1 MLWVMFG
8 QIVIVGA
15 GQAADQAVHTLRRK
29 GFTGKLAVVGDE
41 PWLPYQR
48 PPLSK
53 KYLAGALDRDR
64 LLLRPQ
70 QFYQEHSVDTYLGHR
85 VTEIAREARRV
96 RLDDGLTIP
105 YDALLLATGSR
116 PRPLTVPGADLGG
129 VHTLRTIA
137 DVERIRADLGKNQRL
152 VIIGGGYIGLEVAAT
167 ARELGVDVTVLEM
180 ADRVMNRVTCKEVSA
195 FYETEHA
202 RHGVRIITNSKVQAL
217 AGDSRTGRVKA
228 VITADGAEHPSD
240 LVIVGV
246 GVLAADELAVAANLE
261 CSNGVVVD
269 QYCRTSD
276 PAIYAAGD
284 CTNHP
289 NLHYGRRM
297 RLESVDNAFEQGA
310 SAAYNL
316 LGTPT
321 VHDKVPWFWSDQ
333 YDLKMIIVGLCQ
345 GHDTVILRGSAATRS
360 FSACY
365 LRAGE
370 LIAVDTVN
378 SPKDQM
384 AARKLVAARARPNP
398 DKLAN
403 PAIALKDT
411 V

>member
-1 MLWVMFG
+1 MLPVMLG

-41 PWLPYQR
+41 PYLPYQR

-53 KYLAGALDRDR
+53 KFLAGALDKDR
-64 LLLRPQ
+64 LVLRPQ
-70 QFYQEHSVDTYLGHR
+70 HFYVEHSVETHLGRR
-85 VTEIAREARRV
+85 VQEISRDARRI
-96 RLDDGLTIP
+96 RLDDGAVLP
-105 YDALLLATGSR
+105 YDALLLATGSK
-116 PRPLTVPGADLGG
+116 PRALTVPGADLPG

-137 DVERIRADLGKNQRL
+137 DVERIRADIANGKRM

-167 ARELGVDVTVLEM
+167 TRELGLDVTVLEM
-180 ADRVMNRVTCKEVSA
+180 AERVMNRVTCKEISS

-202 RHGVRIITNSKVQAL
+202 RHGVRIVTNSRVQAL

-228 VITADGAEHPSD
+228 VLTDDGAEHPAD
-240 LVIVGV
+240 VVIVGV
-246 GVLAADELAVAANLE
+246 GVTAADELAVAAGIE
-261 CSNGVVVD
+261 CANGIVVNE
-269 QYCRTSD
+269 YCQTSD

-284 CTNHP
+284 CANHP
-289 NLHYGRRM
+289 NLHYDRRL
-297 RLESVDNAFEQGA
+297 RLESVDNAFEQ
-310 SAAYNL
+310 AANAAHNL
-316 LGTPT
+316 LGSPT

-345 GHDTVILRGSAATRS
+345 GHDTVVVRGSPASRS
-360 FSACY
+360 FSVCY
-365 LRAGE
+365 LRGGE
-370 LIAVDTVN
+370 LIAVDSVN

-384 AARKLVAARARPNP
+384 AARKLIAAHARPDL
-398 DKLAN
+398 DKLEN
-403 PAIALKDT
+403 PGILLKDS